1 MAHYLLAEMNPMH
14 EHRLIDQLW
23 ILTAS
28 ALVLFMQAG
37 FLCVE
42 SGLTRTK
49 NSINVAIKNVTDF
62 GVATILFWLF
72 GFGLMFGIS
81 YHGVAGT
88 SGFFQTLNGNGG
100 WISSFFIFQ
109 LMFCGTASTIV
120 SGAVAERMSFTAY
133 LLSTTI
139 ISVLIYPISGHW
151 AWGGTLANTGKGW
164 LAAQG
169 FVDFAGSTVVHS
181 VGGWVSLAAL
191 LHIGARIGRFSA
203 DGVVQKM
210 NPSNLPLAMLGG
222 IILWFGWLGFNGGS
236 TLALNE
242 AVGPIIAKTL
252 LAGAAG
258 MLTALLLGWI
268 KDGYA
273 EATQPLNG
281 SLAGL
286 VSITAGCHAV
296 NEWQAVVIG
305 LGGGLLI
312 MPTEKLLEKLRIDD
326 AVGAIPVHLAGG
338 IWGTL
343 AVGIFGAPEK
353 LATGLGRFEQIGIQA
368 LGILCIAAFAFTVAF
383 VLLWFVGK
391 FHSLRV
397 SAEDERTGL
406 NISEHRARTDL
417 LDLFF
422 VMDHQKQTGDLTY
435 DVPVEPFTEVGQI
448 AERYNEVLRKIRST
462 LADNDRAKS
471 DLVEAYKKV
480 QEEQARAEQLLLNVL
495 PEKVATQLKENP
507 DIIANSFPEV
517 TVLFADIVDFTRL
530 AHKFRPEIIV
540 GILNRIFSTF
550 DELAEKYGLEK
561 IKTIGD
567 AYMVVGGLPNPL
579 KNHAEAVANFALESM
594 AQLKRFKLK
603 TGDELTMRIG
613 INTGPVVAGVIG
625 KKKFIYDIWGDAVNL
640 ASRMESNSMPGV
652 IQLTEQTAL
661 KLGKNFIVEPR
672 GDVDVKGRGL
682 IKAFFLKGKTA

>member
-1 MAHYLLAEMNPMH
+1 
-14 EHRLIDQLW
+14 
-23 ILTAS
+23 
-28 ALVLFMQAG
+28 
-37 FLCVE
+37 
-42 SGLTRTK
+42 
-49 NSINVAIKNVTDF
+49 
-62 GVATILFWLF
+62 
-72 GFGLMFGIS
+72 
-81 YHGVAGT
+81 
-88 SGFFQTLNGNGG
+88 
-100 WISSFFIFQ
+100 
-109 LMFCGTASTIV
+109 
-120 SGAVAERMSFTAY
+120 
-133 LLSTTI
+133 
-139 ISVLIYPISGHW
+139 
-151 AWGGTLANTGKGW
+151 
-164 LAAQG
+164 
-169 FVDFAGSTVVHS
+169 
-181 VGGWVSLAAL
+181 
-191 LHIGARIGRFSA
+191 
-203 DGVVQKM
+203 
-210 NPSNLPLAMLGG
+210 
-222 IILWFGWLGFNGGS
+222 
-236 TLALNE
+236 
-242 AVGPIIAKTL
+242 
-252 LAGAAG
+252 
-258 MLTALLLGWI
+258 
-268 KDGYA
+268 
-273 EATQPLNG
+273 
-281 SLAGL
+281 
-286 VSITAGCHAV
+286 
-296 NEWQAVVIG
+296 
-305 LGGGLLI
+305 
-312 MPTEKLLEKLRIDD
+312 
-326 AVGAIPVHLAGG
+326 
-338 IWGTL
+338 
-343 AVGIFGAPEK
+343 
-353 LATGLGRFEQIGIQA
+353 
-368 LGILCIAAFAFTVAF
+368 
-383 VLLWFVGK
+383 
-391 FHSLRV
+391 V

>member
-1 MAHYLLAEMNPMH
+1 MH
-14 EHRLIDQLW
+14 DHRLIDQLW

-151 AWGGTLANTGKGW
+151 AWGGMLANTGKGW

-191 LHIGARIGRFSA
+191 LHIGARIGRFST

-383 VLLWFVGK
+383 FLLWFVGK